1 MGFATVTPAHPT
13 HRSIRATPGRR
24 ERSPTAA
31 RRGAGR
37 RHPAG
42 RTPLAARRPG
52 PAGASERRILT
63 PMARTKADGGST
75 PKKQG
80 RLSQL
85 RAVFAMTRRSDPAA
99 VWWMVLAF
107 VGTVVV
113 AFVVGFL
120 VDHPIY
126 VTIIGVILGVLF
138 AVAILA
144 RRAEGAAYAQLA
156 GQPGAAGAALQGLR
170 RGWSVEQQPV
180 AVDPRSQ
187 DMVFRAVGRP
197 GVVLVTEGPVPRVNR
212 LADKERKLLNRV
224 LPNVPVTIVNA
235 GDGPEQ
241 VPLRK
246 VSRTMT
252 RMRPALTKAEVS
264 EVAKRLRALGSAK
277 LPIPKGVDP
286 MRARPDRKATRGR

>member
-1 MGFATVTPAHPT
+1 
-13 HRSIRATPGRR
+13 
-24 ERSPTAA
+24 
-31 RRGAGR
+31 
-37 RHPAG
+37 
-42 RTPLAARRPG
+42 
-52 PAGASERRILT
+52 
-63 PMARTKADGGST
+63 MARTKADGGST

-85 RAVFAMTRRSDPAA
+85 RAVFSMTRRSDPAA
-99 VWWMVLAF
+99 VWWMLLAF
-107 VGTVVV
+107 VGTVAV
-113 AFVVGFL
+113 AFAVGYL
-120 VDHPIY
+120 IDHPIY
-126 VTIIGVILGVLF
+126 VTIIGVMLGLLF

-180 AVDPRSQ
+180 AIDPRSQ

-197 GVVLVTEGPVPRVNR
+197 GVVLVTEGPVPRVNK
-212 LADKERKLLNRV
+212 LADKERTRLNRV

-252 RMRPALTKAEVS
+252 RMKPALTKGEVS
-264 EVAKRLRALGSAK
+264 EVAKRLRALGAAK